1 MTMAVKPLIVGIPA
15 HWGTIM
21 PPLQHSA
28 YGAAVLDNQFESLV
42 RQGKKG
48 LIEPLAA
55 VSWEISPDRRLVRFK
70 IDISRRFSDGSPLRA
85 ADYKRSWEDGL
96 RMAAKSKNSSIVD
109 ALDRLKGFAAFAA
122 TGSIEGIRA
131 IGDDTLEL
139 EYDRPLRPA
148 VEYLADG
155 RYAAYKMAGGLP
167 IGTGPY
173 IMREEGQELFLTP
186 NKHYGGSE
194 PRFSE
199 ARIVVAPPG
208 AAESRLRAG
217 ELDALLFAEKF
228 NLPGCDGSSE
238 GVRCVF
244 GQESAHLVVYLN
256 GLAGRLFQ
264 NHDLRL
270 AMQALIG
277 QKLAES
283 GLPADLKADHL
294 SRDDQSFLP
303 FQAGR
308 LPEPEAA
315 RLIEEGR
322 AHVPALIAA
331 SKLRPIRLVSG
342 RECGWLVNLLREA
355 GVTLEAGSG
364 KIDFSKL
371 LGMVYKT
378 HEPDLVYIGYSVN
391 NSDPDGLYHNLG
403 RKGAI
408 FSPMGERET
417 VQDLFE
423 SGRAIMSQALL
434 APHYEKTARA
444 ILKEVPYVHLG
455 YTPCGVAYRPNR
467 VKVSDNFVN
476 RNTNQITIFEP
487 R

>member
-1 MTMAVKPLIVGIPA
+1 MVVKPLVVGIPS
-15 HWGTIM
+15 HWGTIV

-48 LIEPLAA
+48 LIEPHAA
-55 VSWEISPDRRLVRFK
+55 LSWEVSPDRRLIRFK
-70 IDISRRFSDGSPLRA
+70 IDTSRRFSDGSPLRA
-85 ADYKRSWEDGL
+85 IDFKRSWEDGL
-96 RMAAKSKNSSIVD
+96 RMAAKSNNSSLAD
-109 ALDRLKGFAAFAA
+109 ALDRLRGFSQFSK
-122 TGSIEGIRA
+122 TGVIEGIRA
-131 IGDDTLEL
+131 IGDDVLEL

-155 RYAAYKMAGGLP
+155 RYAAYKAADGLL

-173 IMREEGQELFLTP
+173 VMKEEGQQLFLTP

-199 ARIVVAPPG
+199 ARIVVAAPETG
-208 AAESRLRAG
+208 AARLRVG

-228 NLPGCDGSSE
+228 NIPDCGGTGDI
-238 GVRCVF
+238 RCVY

-264 NHDLRL
+264 DPKHRL
-270 AMQALIG
+270 AAQALILRSL
-277 QKLAES
+277 KDS
-283 GLPADLKADHL
+283 GLPETLKADHL
-294 SRDDQSFLP
+294 TPDSQSFLP

-308 LPEPEAA
+308 LPEAEAA
-315 RLIEEGR
+315 RLVEDGR
-322 AHVPALIAA
+322 VHLPGLIAA
-331 SKLRPIRLVSG
+331 SKRTPLHLVSG
-342 RECGWLVNLLREA
+342 RDCEWLISLLRDA
-355 GVTLEAGSG
+355 GVVVAEKSG
-364 KIDFSKL
+364 KIEFPKIL
-371 LGMVYKT
+371 EMVYKT
-378 HEPDLVYIGYSVN
+378 QAPDVVFIGFSVS

-403 RKGAI
+403 RQGAI
-408 FSPMGERET
+408 YSPMEERAT

-423 SGRAIMSQALL
+423 TGRAIMSQPLL

-444 ILKEVPYVHLG
+444 ILAEVPYVHLG
-455 YTPCGVAYRPNR
+455 YTPCGVAYSPGR
-467 VKVSDNFVN
+467 VRVSESFVN

>member
-1 MTMAVKPLIVGIPA
+1 MTVKPLIVGIPA
-15 HWGTIM
+15 YWGTVM

-70 IDISRRFSDGSPLRA
+70 IDTERRFSDGSPLRA
-85 ADYKRSWEDGL
+85 MDFKRSWEDGL
-96 RMAAKSKNSSIVD
+96 RMAAKSNNSSIVD
-109 ALDRLKGFAAFAA
+109 ALDRLKGFAAFAK
-122 TGSIEGIRA
+122 TGSIEGLRA

-155 RYAAYKMAGGLP
+155 RYAAYKVVDGHP

-173 IMREEGQELFLTP
+173 VMKEEGQELLLTP
-186 NKHYGGSE
+186 NNNYRGSE

-199 ARIVVAPPG
+199 ARIVVALPG
-208 AAESRLRAG
+208 AAEAKLRAG
-217 ELDALLFAEKF
+217 ELDALLFAEKY
-228 NLPGCDGSSE
+228 NLPGCDGASE

-256 GLAGRLFQ
+256 GLAGRFFNQ
-264 NHDLRL
+264 HNLRL
-270 AMQALIG
+270 AMQTLIAR
-277 QKLAES
+277 KLEES
-283 GLPADLKADHL
+283 GLPKDLKADHL

-308 LPEPEAA
+308 LSGAEAA
-315 RLIEEGR
+315 ELIQAGQK
-322 AHVPALIAA
+322 HIPDLIAA
-331 SKLRPIRLVSG
+331 SKRDPIRLVSG
-342 RECGWLVNLLREA
+342 RECQWLISLLRDA
-355 GVTLEAGSG
+355 GVTVSTNSG
-364 KIDFSKL
+364 KIDFSRI

-378 HEPDLVYIGYSVN
+378 YEPDIVYIGYSVN

-408 FSPMGERET
+408 YSPIEARES

-423 SGRAIMSQALL
+423 EGRAIMSQALL

-455 YTPCGVAYRPNR
+455 YTPCGVAYKPDR